1 MRSVSLARRHSMF
14 KSTSHLFGAF
24 VVMMLAFASPAL
36 AGPPLI
42 CHPFDTAGG
51 ALLEWG
57 GGSGWNS
64 PHPSYDVKK
73 LPTEVARLLDADTPV
88 LTRMENLRRATIYSM
103 KDPAVA
109 HQLLTVV
116 MGRALTPRSNAQAW
130 FDAGYLIE
138 SYKQATHL
146 RERGSLWSKN
156 NHPSAAAAPGAPGFA
171 WTATDETLKV
181 DGYGFVKKAMA
192 MAGAP
197 NAEMEF
203 AASLMTQGTVAS
215 AHRARAAASAARG
228 SVLAQNLA
236 KLG

>member
-1 MRSVSLARRHSMF
+1 MF
-14 KSTSHLFGAF
+14 KSTFQLFGAF
-24 VVMMLAFASPAL
+24 VLMLAFASPAL

-51 ALLEWG
+51 TLIAWG
-57 GGSGWNS
+57 SGSGWNT
-64 PHPSYDVKK
+64 PLASYDVKK
-73 LPTEVARLLDADTPV
+73 LPVEVAQLLDSDAPV
-88 LTRMENLRRATIYSM
+88 LTRMENLRRATIYAM

-116 MGRALTPRSNAQAW
+116 MGRALTPRGGAQAW

-138 SYKQATHL
+138 SYKQAAHL
-146 RERGSLWSKN
+146 REGSALWSRD
-156 NHPSAAAAPGAPGFA
+156 NHPSAAAAPGTPEFA
-171 WTATDETLKV
+171 WQATDETLKV
-181 DGYGFVKKAMA
+181 DGYGFVKKAIA
-192 MAGAP
+192 MTGAP